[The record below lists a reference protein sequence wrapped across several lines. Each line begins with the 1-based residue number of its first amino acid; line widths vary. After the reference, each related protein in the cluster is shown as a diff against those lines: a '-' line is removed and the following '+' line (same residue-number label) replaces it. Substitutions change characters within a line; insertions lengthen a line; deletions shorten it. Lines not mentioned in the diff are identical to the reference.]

1 MMEMEPQ
8 ELWFWRRKAA
18 ERYKKK

>member
-8 ELWFWRRKAA
+8 ELMFWRGKAA
-18 ERYKKK
+18 ERYKAK